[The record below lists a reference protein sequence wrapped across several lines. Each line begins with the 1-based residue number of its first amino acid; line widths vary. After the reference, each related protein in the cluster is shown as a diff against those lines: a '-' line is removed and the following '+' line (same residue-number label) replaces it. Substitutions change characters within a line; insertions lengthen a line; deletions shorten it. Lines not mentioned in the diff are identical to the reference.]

1 MEYASEISDEFRDD
15 NYFRHVGWKGG
26 DDCVQNYFSH
36 KTVQAIS
43 QKITE
48 LLTGVDPQ
56 GRPIIVPD
64 KTILS
69 VMSEIYKSY
78 RPPTGDIY
86 SRHIVPP
93 KNAAGDNY
101 IQSMIDQTIEI
112 IISDI
117 RNSIGME
124 ENNKK
129 LTIWTTL
136 YGDFNKHGLQQTSQ
150 IKIRNKHPAHFQFHM
165 RY

>member
-1 MEYASEISDEFRDD
+1 MEYATEIAEEFRDD
-15 NYFRHVGWKGG
+15 NYFRYIGWKGG
-26 DDCVQNYFSH
+26 DDYIKKYFSD
-36 KTVQAIS
+36 KTVRVIS
-43 QKITE
+43 AKITD
-48 LLTGVDPQ
+48 LLTGVDPH
-56 GRPIIVPD
+56 GRPILIPD

-78 RPPTGDIY
+78 RPPVGDIH
-86 SRHIVPP
+86 SRYIIPP
-93 KNAAGDNY
+93 KRSAGDNY
-101 IQSMIDQTIEI
+101 IQTMIDQTIEVI
-112 IISDI
+112 TSDI

-150 IKIRNKHPAHFQFHM
+150 IKIRNKHPDHFQFHM